1 MAKLNW
7 DGSICHMSHS
17 KSNVKNFSWPE
28 WWNTMILILIFYHI
42 TIYLTRIFKW
52 ISAWLISILKMNFLH
67 SCFKWILHVFDNESL
82 NKIQFFLIL
91 ERHWRHLVKT
101 TVIQLNLQCAL
112 LVIRVL
118 DYLCVI
124 ISMMPFQYQAKT
136 GFHMC
141 TIQYYVSLPCRLQ
154 VIEVVWLPSCF
165 NIAVIINETFVNNM
179 FCISSLDCCIW
190 HSFC

>member
-1 MAKLNW
+1 
-7 DGSICHMSHS
+7 
-17 KSNVKNFSWPE
+17 
-28 WWNTMILILIFYHI
+28 
-42 TIYLTRIFKW
+42 
-52 ISAWLISILKMNFLH
+52 MNFLH

-141 TIQYYVSLPCRLQ
+141 TIQYFVSLPCRLQ

-190 HSFC
+190 HSFCSFFYSRVYSDRIKLSSDVIYCRRKKREIKLTLSPFLILIFSW